1 MGTQADPGQLYEQPF
16 GHFPARGDHDERWA
30 ALGRAIAADRDR
42 VSDDPAAIGSPAEPG
57 ELTVIGSGIEAV
69 GFTAADEMLIRDADE
84 VFFCVADP
92 ATSVWI
98 KARRP
103 DAYDLYVLYDDS
115 KLRYLTYMQMTE
127 AMLYYVRQGRRVV
140 AIFYGHPGI
149 FGCPPTA
156 RSSSR
161 AARATGPS
169 CGRR

>member
-1 MGTQADPGQLYEQPF
+1 
-16 GHFPARGDHDERWA
+16 
-30 ALGRAIAADRDR
+30 
-42 VSDDPAAIGSPAEPG
+42 
-57 ELTVIGSGIEAV
+57 VIGSGIEAA

-127 AMLYYVRQGRRVV
+127 AMLHYVRQGRRVV

-149 FGCPPTA
+149 FVLSTHRAVIIA
-156 RSSSR
+156 RREGHRAVMR
-161 AARATGPS
+161 AAVSALDALCADLGVDRASQVCRPS
-169 CGRR
+169 RRPTCWCVAVASIHACTWWSGRSG